1 MQLKLSN
8 SDRQE
13 DTSSDDHN
21 VAVASKLGIVK
32 LGKVAGKV
40 FLHSR
45 SSSAN
50 YLLLESPSFIPAS
63 PHFSSYVCLNTAQI
77 EKHVR
82 ILI

>member
-40 FLHSR
+40 FLHIR
-45 SSSAN
+45 SNSSN
-50 YLLLESPSFIPAS
+50 YLWFIRASPLSKFHPICLLEYGA
-63 PHFSSYVCLNTAQI
+63 N
-77 EKHVR
+77 
-82 ILI
+82 